1 MFFTQLELN
10 CFSEKNSKKEYPR
23 STGLATLIDI
33 NVGGK
38 VEHYR
43 NVHGKRFSK
52 TAKDIIIKTTPRSD
66 ERYWLPIQKTVQEM
80 RTISNDGSFGLSQ
93 RLERKA
99 RSRVIKKAVAETTA
113 LEKEYKM
120 NLTQC
125 EQEIK
130 KYINVL
136 DDVTGQGRGY
146 IARCP
151 NK

>member
-1 MFFTQLELN
+1 
-10 CFSEKNSKKEYPR
+10 
-23 STGLATLIDI
+23 
-33 NVGGK
+33 
-38 VEHYR
+38 
-43 NVHGKRFSK
+43 
-52 TAKDIIIKTTPRSD
+52 
-66 ERYWLPIQKTVQEM
+66 M

-151 NK
+151 NKEFHSKNDNKRSFAIAIVKTEEQNKEKFGEYMITFCCYANGNHE